1 MTFIEWL
8 QTRLVA
14 HGARIDIDGDWGRDS
29 IAALREFQADHGLKI
44 TGVSDDPTVAA
55 LKRPPAHDI
64 AAAAP
69 GGVHTPLEMA
79 PWVAEMWRR
88 LGWSETGNKR
98 ADLIAFLKEGKYL
111 GDPAKL
117 PWCGDATESC
127 ITKTLPEEPV
137 PSNPFWA
144 QAWQTFGI
152 GVDPIVGAVGVIR
165 WPSGS
170 GHVGFVVRVEA
181 NRIYMIG
188 GNQSNMIKVSP
199 FNRDDFIAFRYP
211 KTFPLKTYA
220 PLVDGGGRVLSEALT
235 R

>member
-8 QTRLVA
+8 QTRLVV
-14 HGARIDIDGDWGRDS
+14 HGARIDVNGDWGRSS
-29 IAALREFQADHGLKI
+29 ISALRTFQADHGLKV

-55 LKRPPAHDI
+55 LKRAPIGTSFGNVHAPAETM
-64 AAAAP
+64 P
-69 GGVHTPLEMA
+69 

-88 LGWSETGNKR
+88 MGWAETGNDRDK
-98 ADLIAFLKEGKYL
+98 LIAWLKAGKYL

-117 PWCGDATESC
+117 PWCGDATETC
-127 ITKTLPEEPV
+127 FAKVLPAEPL

-144 QAWQTFGI
+144 QAWSTFGI

-170 GHVGFVVRVEA
+170 GHVGFIIRVEA

-188 GNQSNMIKVSP
+188 GNQSNSIKVSA
-199 FNRDDFIAFRYP
+199 FNRDDFIAFRWP
-211 KTFPLKTYA
+211 KTYPLKTYA
-220 PLVDGGGRVLSEALT
+220 PLVDGGGKVLSEALT